1 MIQPRAVL
9 QEQLQII
16 QKSQLD
22 NPVGM
27 NKTIEDLRRIGIK
40 LPTYAKIANYFG
52 QGIGSTGI
60 FLTINSVYQ
69 LIDEL
74 DNPNLS
80 EKERRNPE
88 KP

>member
-1 MIQPRAVL
+1 M
-9 QEQLQII
+9 
-16 QKSQLD
+16 D
-22 NPVGM
+22 
-27 NKTIEDLRRIGIK
+27 KTIEDLRRIGIK

-74 DNPNLS
+74 DNLIY
-80 EKERRNPE
+80 
-88 KP
+88 